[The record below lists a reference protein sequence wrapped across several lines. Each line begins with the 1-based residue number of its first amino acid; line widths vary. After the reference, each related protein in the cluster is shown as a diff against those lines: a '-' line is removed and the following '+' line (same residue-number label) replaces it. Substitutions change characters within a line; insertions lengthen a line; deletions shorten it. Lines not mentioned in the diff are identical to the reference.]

1 MRGNRRQ
8 SEAIKRQ
15 SDVIGDNQCQSE
27 SIRGNQRQSE
37 RGRRQSEA
45 IRCNQMQSKAKAIR
59 CNQMKSKAI
68 SSQAASWRGHSS
80 EVFRGNHGQSEV
92 INGRT
97 APWRCQPSKAI
108 KGNQRQSVD
117 GQRLGGVNHR
127 RQSVAI
133 KGCTIGGDQ
142 MQSVAIRWQSVDGQR
157 LGGVYNQR
165 RQLEAI
171 GGNRRQSR
179 GNQSQSE
186 PI

>member
-45 IRCNQMQSKAKAIR
+45 IGGNQMP
-59 CNQMKSKAI
+59 SKAI

-133 KGCTIGGDQ
+133 KGCIIGGNR

-186 PI
+186 PIRANLRP